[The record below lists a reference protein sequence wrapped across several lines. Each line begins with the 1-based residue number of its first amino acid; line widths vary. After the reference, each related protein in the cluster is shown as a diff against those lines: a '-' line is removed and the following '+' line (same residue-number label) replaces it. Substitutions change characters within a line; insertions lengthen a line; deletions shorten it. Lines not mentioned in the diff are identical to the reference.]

1 MNDYWKGF
9 TRGVKMTEKI
19 LGNIASKEGKTME
32 KMEMGF
38 DFVSEMEGWLKARG
52 FEEDEFAEGNGRTF
66 RDAFQTVYFESWGG
80 KEGVYVS
87 NSNHGNPWDDPK
99 HCFFELPKEEAV
111 LKSIGFQ
118 KFLLDVIEALQE
130 DKDEG

>member
-66 RDAFQTVYFESWGG
+66 RDAFQTVYFEDWAGRIG
-80 KEGVYVS
+80 LYVS
-87 NSNHGNPWDDPK
+87 GADCGNPWDDEK
-99 HCFFELPKEEAV
+99 HYFLQLPAEEEV
-111 LKSIGFQ
+111 LASRGFQ
-118 KFLLDVIEALQE
+118 KFLLDVIEALEE
-130 DKDEG
+130 DGSAN